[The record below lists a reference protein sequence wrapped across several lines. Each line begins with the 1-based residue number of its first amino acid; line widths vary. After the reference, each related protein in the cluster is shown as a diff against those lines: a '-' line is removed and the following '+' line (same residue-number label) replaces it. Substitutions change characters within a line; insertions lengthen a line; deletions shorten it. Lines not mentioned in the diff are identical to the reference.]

1 MIETSTKI
9 RVTSFCI
16 FFSFLLQVVHPL
28 DVIRRRIQVE
38 RRASVQNFAY
48 ALRDLWNKGGVRS
61 IYAGLSAS
69 YLKVIPA
76 AASSLLV
83 RDFLLGRLD

>member
-1 MIETSTKI
+1 M
-9 RVTSFCI
+9 
-16 FFSFLLQVVHPL
+16 FSFILFQVVHPL

-38 RRASVQNFAY
+38 RGAPAQHFLS
-48 ALRDLWNKGGVRS
+48 ALRDLWNTGGVRS